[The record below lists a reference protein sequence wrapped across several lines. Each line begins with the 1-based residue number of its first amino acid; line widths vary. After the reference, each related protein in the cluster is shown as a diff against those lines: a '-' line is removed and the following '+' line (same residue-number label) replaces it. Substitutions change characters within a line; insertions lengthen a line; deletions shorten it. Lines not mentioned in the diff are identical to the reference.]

1 MYNAVAS
8 KAKSKPIP
16 SSPFKLKRQTPVN
29 KRIPTMVNPR
39 AIKIYNDGIRLRQIA
54 SPSTIHAEELNCMTR
69 AIAIG
74 NRLMDTKYVKVT
86 KASDNPKAIIQPIEQ
101 PGTLNSL

>member
-16 SSPFKLKRQTPVN
+16 SRPFKLKRQTSVN
-29 KRIPTMVNPR
+29 KRIHTMVNAR
-39 AIKIYNDGIRLRQIA
+39 AIKIYVEGIRLRQIA

-69 AIAIG
+69 AMAIG

-86 KASDNPKAIIQPIEQ
+86 KASDNPKAIIQPIERRD
-101 PGTLNSL
+101 TFNSW